1 MSNAAMRV
9 ARGYLKRSAAAFS
22 STHKRV
28 YSSNVTEITSPK
40 ARSLYPPQDTHR
52 FVCRAP
58 PRRRRVADVE
68 QYVQWQHC

>member
-1 MSNAAMRV
+1 MSPCASRV
-9 ARGYLKRSAAAFS
+9 TQGEVPRRSRR
-22 STHKRV
+22 THKRV

-58 PRRRRVADVE
+58 PRRRRVADAE